1 MKNLGQF
8 FITGISGTEL
18 TLEESKF
25 LTNEDIGGVILFT
38 KNFESPKQ
46 LRELTHSIQT
56 LRKEN
61 PFFISVDHEGG
72 RIIRFKKYF
81 TQFPPMLSIASLDCP
96 ETYYKVA
103 KIMGEELSSCGINLN
118 FSPVCDIFTNPK
130 NEVIGDRSF
139 GRDFI
144 SINKMIPSFL
154 KGLRDTN
161 ILTCAKHFPGH
172 GDSLEDSHFDL
183 PVLKTPLKILKEREF
198 LPFKCAIDSGVDFVM
213 MGHLLVDAI
222 DPNLPSSLSPKTHEL
237 LQKGFNFNGL
247 IISDDFQM
255 EAITKKYTDGQA
267 ITMSLK
273 AGTDIVEY
281 RDMDY
286 TRKCLEELKKS
297 QKDKEISSELLL
309 RKLTK
314 ISKFKNERI
323 KAKKGPGS
331 IKVSSDFAK
340 NFLEKLNQKLAD

>member
-1 MKNLGQF
+1 MKNLGQL

-18 TLEESKF
+18 NEEEKKF
-25 LTNEDIGGVILFT
+25 LTTEDIGGVILFT
-38 KNFESPKQ
+38 KNFESPEQ
-46 LRELTHSIQT
+46 LLELTLSIQS
-56 LRKEN
+56 LRKN
-61 PFFISVDHEGG
+61 DPFFISVDHEGG
-72 RIIRFKKYF
+72 RIIRFKKFF
-81 TQFPPMLSIASLDCP
+81 TQFPPMLDIASLNSP
-96 ETYYKVA
+96 ETYYQVA
-103 KIMGEELSSCGINLN
+103 KIMGEELSTCGINLN

-139 GRDFI
+139 GRNFKA
-144 SINKMIPSFL
+144 INKMIPSFI
-154 KGLRDTN
+154 KGLKKFN

-183 PVLKTPLKILKEREF
+183 PVLKTPLKTLKEREF

-237 LQKGFNFNGL
+237 LIKGFNFDGL

-286 TRKCLEELKKS
+286 TRRCLEELKKS
-297 QKDKEISSELLL
+297 QKDNQISCDLLAQ
-309 RKLTK
+309 KLNK
-314 ISKFKNERI
+314 ISRFKNERLRGEP
-323 KAKKGPGS
+323 KTL
-331 IKVSSDFAK
+331 KVSSDSAK
-340 NFLEKLNQKLAD
+340 KFLENLHQKLAD